1 MSRKVTAPVARSTAY
16 DFNAQL
22 AKCHLRNAGSIDS
35 CMVEH
40 AAYPESRDVMPH
52 EILFAT
58 RKDVSSGD
66 SRLRCMSSLN
76 GVKLNDETIKSVQDA
91 LLSLRCPPQLAMQ
104 FDNTVSAAG
113 RKDLLSWLDMTITS
127 NPGARETLNNTLSQN
142 FVYIGIAITPCKA
155 GNTSAL
161 QRQGF
166 SATRGGLMTVINTG
180 KHVIKAGQKVK
191 MVIDVCDVV
200 RNMRGVDEQLDG
212 VPRQKIL
219 ARIEPAHDSL
229 DNTFE
234 QVLMGVNTSSMTFT
248 THEPFALTPDM
259 KYVSDSNGQE

>member
-1 MSRKVTAPVARSTAY
+1 MSRKVTAPIARSTAY

-22 AKCHLRNAGSIDS
+22 AKCHLRNASNIHS

-76 GVKLNDETIKSVQDA
+76 GVPLNKETIESVQRA
-91 LLSLRCPPQLAMQ
+91 LTALNCPYVQQ
-104 FDNTVSAAG
+104 FDNSVSAAG
-113 RKDLLSWLDMTITS
+113 RKDLLLWLEQKMTEDAS
-127 NPGARETLNNTLSQN
+127 VRETLNSTLTQN

-155 GNTSAL
+155 GDASAL
-161 QRQGF
+161 HRSGF
-166 SATRGGLMTVINTG
+166 SATRGGLTTVINTG

-191 MVIDVCDVV
+191 MVIDICDLV
-200 RNMRGVDEQLDG
+200 RNMRGVDEHLDG
-212 VPRQKIL
+212 VPRQKVL
-219 ARIEPAHDSL
+219 ARIEPANDSL
-229 DNTFE
+229 ENTFE
-234 QVLMGVNTSSMTFT
+234 QVLMGVNSENMTFSA
-248 THEPFALTPDM
+248 HEPFPLTPEM
-259 KYVSDSNGQE
+259 AYVHDSN